1 MGPEFRKYIKAMSR
15 LNMTSYTH
23 DVKAVR
29 ATRNGNASDTE
40 SIISLDDDASVTD
53 DDVQE

>member
-15 LNMTSYTH
+15 LNMTSYMQ

-29 ATRNGNASDTE
+29 ATRHGNASDME
-40 SIISLDDDASVTD
+40 SIISLHKDASVTD
-53 DDVQE
+53 DDT